1 MSIVSENVENIVAV
15 VQSLS
20 HVQFFAT
27 PWTLACQAPLSS
39 TVSWSSLKF
48 MSIESVMLYLII
60 SSCCPL
66 LLLPSVFPSIMVL
79 PINWHFAS
87 GSQNIGALA
96 SATVLP

>member
-1 MSIVSENVENIVAV
+1 MSIMSENVENIVAV

-48 MSIESVMLYLII
+48 TSIESVMLTNHLF
-60 SSCCPL
+60 
-66 LLLPSVFPSIMVL
+66 LLPSSP
-79 PINWHFAS
+79 FAFS
-87 GSQNIGALA
+87 LSQHHGLTN
-96 SATVLP
+96 

>member
-48 MSIESVMLYLII
+48 TSIESVMLSNHLIP
-60 SSCCPL
+60 CHPF
-66 LLLPSVFPSIMVL
+66 LLLPLIFP
-79 PINWHFAS
+79 
-87 GSQNIGALA
+87 
-96 SATVLP
+96 T